1 MVRKE
6 SQIPYLASI
15 MICQGVPES
24 ALENF
29 KDPTRY
35 DQHIYDQYGQTVLER
50 LQTLKNDSDYLDK
63 FNKLPQRTPAP
74 TPATGPAGQTPLTLP
89 PPASAYHVPPP
100 GMLLPSPVPHYAV
113 PPPLVP
119 AFTLHTPAATRANN
133 VRVSTTSSTSRL
145 SQEFF
150 REKNAIL
157 VDDDAV
163 ETSKQKEAE
172 TLLKKQ
178 LEAKEMM
185 KKTSSRSNDPL
196 NYASARALNN
206 IDQAIANL
214 DREIQQQSH
223 GRPETQSSSVDR
235 FGYVIR
241 NTAQSSTDPAAES
254 SQGQDSRRR
263 KRSRSKSPSSNKR
276 RRRSSSR
283 SRGRPTRSRSRNR
296 RRSRSRVRRSKSRSR
311 HTRTKSRSRGRT
323 TRSRSRERRR
333 RSRSRRRRK
342 GSRSPIRLGSRPKSP
357 VKRRSKSKSKDKN
370 YSCPPVPAFM
380 LHPADRLFSGEETR
394 SKSVRKR
401 MDMRKEHGYD
411 QVNTTPMK

>member
-1 MVRKE
+1 MVQKE

-74 TPATGPAGQTPLTLP
+74 TPATGPGGQTPLTLP

-119 AFTLHTPAATRANN
+119 AFTLHTPASTRANN
-133 VRVSTTSSTSRL
+133 VRVSTTSSSSRL

-150 REKNAIL
+150 REKNTIL
-157 VDDDAV
+157 ADDDAV

-172 TLLKKQ
+172 ALLKKQ

-185 KKTSSRSNDPL
+185 KKTSFRSNDPL

-223 GRPETQSSSVDR
+223 GRTETQSSSVDR

-241 NTAQSSTDPAAES
+241 NTGQSSTDPAAES
-254 SQGQDSRRR
+254 SQESRRR
-263 KRSRSKSPSSNKR
+263 KRTRSKSPSSNKR

-283 SRGRPTRSRSRNR
+283 SRGRPTRSRSRDR

-311 HTRTKSRSRGRT
+311 HTRTKSPSRGRT
-323 TRSRSRERRR
+323 TRSRSREHRR
-333 RSRSRRRRK
+333 RSRSRRRRRV
-342 GSRSPIRLGSRPKSP
+342 SRSPIRVGSRPKSP

-411 QVNTTPMK
+411 QVNTTMME